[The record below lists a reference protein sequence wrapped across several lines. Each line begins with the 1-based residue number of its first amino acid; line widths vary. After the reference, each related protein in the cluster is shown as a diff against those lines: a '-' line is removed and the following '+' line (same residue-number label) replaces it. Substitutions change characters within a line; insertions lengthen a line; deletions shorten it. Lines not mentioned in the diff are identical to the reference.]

1 MLHTQSFA
9 EQSNQEILIAAGSIA
24 LPDNTISNVAQ
35 YSLPNAT
42 WLAVGTG
49 SEIPGPVQAVEVNNG
64 NSSSVFAAGK
74 TTDGTSFLSFWNGA
88 KWVTLGTIFFCE
100 NVSLPDGIFRIDFL
114 FGHDCCKLE
123 NGSVVKHASC

>member
-1 MLHTQSFA
+1 LLHTQSFA
-9 EQSNQEILIAAGSIA
+9 GQPNQELLIAAGSIT

-35 YSLPNAT
+35 YSLPNST

-74 TTDGTSFLSFWNGA
+74 TADGTSFLSFWNGA
-88 KWVTLGTIFFCE
+88 KWATLGTVFFCE
-100 NVSLPDGIFRIDFL
+100 NVQLSDEII
-114 FGHDCCKLE
+114 
-123 NGSVVKHASC
+123 